1 MRGGMAALCV
11 GLLSAAAAMPAAAG
25 GLGEQV
31 YADSFGNLVV
41 QSPYGTKRIIV
52 GEGRRAKA
60 LAAFTAPRHPA
71 SRPSPAPAAGGI
83 DRFGYFHDS
92 CYRPAVL
99 IKGRSY
105 MYGLPEGVVPEPAGH
120 CS

>member
-1 MRGGMAALCV
+1 MPNGELRMRGGMAALCV
-11 GLLSAAAAMPAAAG
+11 GLLSTAAAMPAAAG

-60 LAAFTAPRHPA
+60 LAAFTRPGIRRAAPRP
-71 SRPSPAPAAGGI
+71 RRPAAASTVSAI
-83 DRFGYFHDS
+83 S
-92 CYRPAVL
+92 TTAATARP
-99 IKGRSY
+99 
-105 MYGLPEGVVPEPAGH
+105 
-120 CS
+120 C